1 VSLDLLRQRA
11 VPFAIGLNRPFRG
24 VTQRIG
30 LLIPGPSGWG
40 EFAPFTDYSDEA
52 AGRWLNAALEAAYG
66 SWPAPQRHVVES
78 NAIIPA
84 VSPPQAQQLAQH
96 AIDVLGCTTIKCKV
110 GDGQDAARL
119 AAVRSVLPPSGR
131 IRLDVNAGWSVDD
144 TVDFWQR
151 YGGADIDYLEQP
163 VRTFDELIALRPQI
177 DARIALDESIR
188 WDPTAAGVDL
198 AAVADVAIIKVAP
211 LGGVHAA
218 MEVAERIG
226 LPVVV
231 SGAMDSSVGLSAAVA
246 CAAALAELDGPC
258 GFGTGTLLA
267 DDLVAAPLMPRDGV
281 VPVGRIEPNM
291 AQLAAARARIS
302 APDLAHLMDQ
312 LTRAWWSG
320 PAEIW
325 SEHIRQDA

>member
-1 VSLDLLRQRA
+1 MSLDLLRQRA

-24 VTQRIG
+24 LTQRIG

-40 EFAPFTDYSDEA
+40 EFAPFTDYSDDA

-66 SWPAPQRHVVES
+66 SWPAPRRAAISV

-84 VSPPQAQQLAQH
+84 VTPPEAMQLAQY

-110 GDGQDAARL
+110 GDADDAARL
-119 AAVRSVLPPSGR
+119 AAVRSVLPSGGR
-131 IRLDVNAGWSVDD
+131 IRLDVNAGW
-144 TVDFWQR
+144 TVEETVNFWQR
-151 YGGADIDYLEQP
+151 HGGADIDYLEQP
-163 VRTFDELIALRPQI
+163 VRTLDDLKALRPRI

-198 AAVADVAIIKVAP
+198 AAIADVAIIKVAP

-218 MEVAERIG
+218 IAVAERIG

-231 SGAMDSSVGLSAAVA
+231 SGALESSVGLSAAVA
-246 CAAALAELDGPC
+246 CAAAMPELAGPC
-258 GFGTGTLLA
+258 GFGTGALLA
-267 DDLVAAPLMPRDGV
+267 DDLTATTLIPRDGV

-302 APDLAHLMDQ
+302 APDREHLMDQ
-312 LTRAWWSG
+312 LTKAWWSG
-320 PAEIW
+320 PADAWGPLIG
-325 SEHIRQDA
+325 QDA